1 MHRVIL
7 GIVIF
12 LLIASCTTEKIN
24 GQQKSE
30 DSLVVNKPQTKIIVN
45 KEYDESGNL
54 VKFDSSY
61 SCFYSNLESDLTF
74 SDSSFS
80 HFQEQFFNSF
90 PNIQK
95 PFFNDM
101 FFEDSLLNYDFY
113 KDEFFSNRFKLN
125 RQKLDGMF
133 EKMDSLKNK
142 FYKNFSEPNSSK

>member
-1 MHRVIL
+1 MRRAVL
-7 GIVIF
+7 GIVIL
-12 LLIASCTTEKIN
+12 LLIAGCTTEKIN
-24 GQQKSE
+24 GQQKNE
-30 DSLVVNKPQTKIIVN
+30 DSLIVNKPQTKIIVN
-45 KEYDESGNL
+45 KEYDEFGNL

-61 SCFYSNLESDLTF
+61 SYFYSNMGNDSTF

-80 HFQEQFFNSF
+80 RFQEKFFNSF

-113 KDEFFSNRFKLN
+113 KDDFFSKRFRLN
-125 RQKLDGMF
+125 RQQFDGMF
-133 EKMDSLKNK
+133 EKMDSIKNK